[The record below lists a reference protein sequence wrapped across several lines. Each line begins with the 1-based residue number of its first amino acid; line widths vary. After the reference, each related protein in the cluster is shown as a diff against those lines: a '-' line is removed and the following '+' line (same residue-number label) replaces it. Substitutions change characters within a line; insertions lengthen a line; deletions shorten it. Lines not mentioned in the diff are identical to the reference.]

1 MTKIISKEYNSVVFK
16 IKEKNML
23 AKIWKKICILILIV
37 ACLFDIVIKLVDKVS
52 FNKEA
57 LSSAKYMY
65 EEYLSEKNENIIK

>member
-65 EEYLSEKNENIIK
+65 EEFLSEKNENIIK

>member
-1 MTKIISKEYNSVVFK
+1 
-16 IKEKNML
+16 ML

>member
-1 MTKIISKEYNSVVFK
+1 LTKIISKEYNSVVFK

-57 LSSAKYMY
+57 LSSAKYMH